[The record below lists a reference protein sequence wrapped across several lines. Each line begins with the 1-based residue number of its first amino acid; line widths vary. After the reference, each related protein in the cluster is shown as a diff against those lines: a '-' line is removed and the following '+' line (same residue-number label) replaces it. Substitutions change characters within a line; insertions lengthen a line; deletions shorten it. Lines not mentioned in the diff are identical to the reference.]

1 MARPLMTVAAVV
13 LFVLALPSVAKAA
26 GDPLLYAVQEALTDE
41 GYDPGWPDGVLGP
54 RTREAIRAFEA
65 DYSLPVTGMMSPD
78 LVYALGLAAYATELG
93 VMQFETVR
101 TLVPPP
107 GAGRF
112 SVSGDGISAIEGKGA
127 SVGISVGGGG
137 KAISGFSGC
146 SSGSSA

>member
-1 MARPLMTVAAVV
+1 MPRRLVTVAAVV

-101 TLVPPP
+101 TLAPPP

-112 SVSGDGISAIEGKGA
+112 SVSGDAAADSRQDAGLRPRALQPAAGP
-127 SVGISVGGGG
+127 
-137 KAISGFSGC
+137 
-146 SSGSSA
+146 